1 MCQKHTNHKELK
13 LKLEMTVHGL
23 NVFLELDDDAYN
35 GLEVLQHVKDLV
47 DQLSAYNKVMLSVV
61 SVPDDEDV
69 EQAEEE
75 NEEYEYEDEYE
86 DMTAEEHVAQST
98 WPFPVGGLD
107 DQGAEVIVFAEPIH
121 KTA

>member
-1 MCQKHTNHKELK
+1 M
-13 LKLEMTVHGL
+13 KLEMTVHGL

-61 SVPDDEDV
+61 SIPDDGDV
-69 EQAEEE
+69 EQAEED
-75 NEEYEYEDEYE
+75 EEYEYED
-86 DMTAEEHVAQST
+86 MTEEEHVAQST

-107 DQGAEVIVFAEPIH
+107 DQGAEVIAFAEPIH